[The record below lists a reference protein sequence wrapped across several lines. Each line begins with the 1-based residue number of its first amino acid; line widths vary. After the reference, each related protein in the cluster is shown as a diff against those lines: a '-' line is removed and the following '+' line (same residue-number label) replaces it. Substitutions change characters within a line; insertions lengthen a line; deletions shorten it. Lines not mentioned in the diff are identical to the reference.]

1 MKNETPW
8 FKQNAPDLTAQGMR
22 TQPGWLKKYLDK
34 PTPIRPYGYFP
45 GTGSRMPDYHLTES
59 EVLELS
65 KWLGTVKLK
74 TVVQPISAFQSKKV
88 EKLMD
93 DFLSCLGCHQM
104 DGKGGRVGPDLSNT
118 GNRLTDD
125 FIEKSVTLP
134 HMVMP
139 KSIMPKTAMSTNFIN
154 LIISYL
160 AQKSSN
166 GKIQYLN
173 LVQKPPYQIR
183 DSYSANCA
191 PCHGLN
197 GDGTGFNREY
207 LPTEPG
213 NFTDGEL
220 MGQRSDD
227 TLFDTI
233 HIGGRMMNKSHL
245 MPGWGEKL
253 SRKEIVSYVEK
264 IRSFCNCDPPAWS
277 ED

>member
-1 MKNETPW
+1 M
-8 FKQNAPDLTAQGMR
+8 
-22 TQPGWLKKYLDK
+22 
-34 PTPIRPYGYFP
+34 
-45 GTGSRMPDYHLTES
+45 
-59 EVLELS
+59 
-65 KWLGTVKLK
+65 
-74 TVVQPISAFQSKKV
+74 
-88 EKLMD
+88 
-93 DFLSCLGCHQM
+93 
-104 DGKGGRVGPDLSNT
+104 
-118 GNRLTDD
+118 
-125 FIEKSVTLP
+125 
-134 HMVMP
+134 
-139 KSIMPKTAMSTNFIN
+139 
-154 LIISYL
+154 IISYL

-233 HIGGRMMNKSHL
+233 HIGGRMMNKKSFNARV
-245 MPGWGEKL
+245 GRKIESQGNCKL
-253 SRKEIVSYVEK
+253 CRKNQK
-264 IRSFCNCDPPAWS
+264 FL
-277 ED
+277 